1 MLHTRNFGDI
11 EVPQDK
17 IIHIRDGIPG
27 LECMRRCF
35 LVKVEDTLPIYWLQ
49 SVEDGAVAL
58 PVVNP
63 LVVDSAYAP
72 RVEDSLWSELA
83 LEREADLLIVNVAVI
98 PQDIKRM
105 TANMAAPILINIE
118 RNIGRQVVL
127 DDGAYSMR
135 LPIYEAVCQYRKG
148 EAEDAGADQKA
159 E

>member
-17 IIHIRDGIPG
+17 VIHIKGGIPG
-27 LECMRRCF
+27 LDCMRRCF

-49 SVEDGAVAL
+49 SVEDGSIAL
-58 PVVNP
+58 PVINP
-63 LVVDSAYAP
+63 LVVDGAYAP
-72 RVEDSLWSELA
+72 QVEDSLLAELA
-83 LEREADLLIVNVAVI
+83 LDREEDLLIVNVAVI
-98 PQDIKRM
+98 PRDVKHM

-127 DDGAYSMR
+127 DEGAYPMR
-135 LPIYEAVCQYRKG
+135 LPIYEAVCLFRKG

-159 E
+159 Q